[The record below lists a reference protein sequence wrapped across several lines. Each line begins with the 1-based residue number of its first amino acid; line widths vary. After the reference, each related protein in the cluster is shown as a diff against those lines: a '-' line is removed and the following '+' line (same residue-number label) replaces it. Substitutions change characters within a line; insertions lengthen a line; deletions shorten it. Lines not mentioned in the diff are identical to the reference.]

1 MWRPKIKNTA
11 FDRMG
16 ERYAPL
22 VDPYHFWGMSAFDI
36 KRKPPVNIKKKGRLF
51 EFQVAVPGYKKEEL
65 EVVLENG
72 YLIIRGEK
80 EKFGKEDAENF
91 IVEEFDFDS
100 FERSFRLN
108 EHIAEEKVNATF
120 KNGILFIEIED
131 VPKEEEKAYQMV
143 EIQ

>member
-1 MWRPKIKNTA
+1 
-11 FDRMG
+11 MG

-22 VDPYHFWGMSAFDI
+22 IDPYHFWGMSAFDI
-36 KRKPPVNIKKKGRLF
+36 KRKPAVNIKKKGHLF

-80 EKFGKEDAENF
+80 EKFGKEDTENF

-100 FERSFRLN
+100 FERSFRLHEN
-108 EHIAEEKVNATF
+108 IAEEKVHARYEE
-120 KNGILFIEIED
+120 GILYIEIDD

-143 EIQ
+143 DIM